1 MFQRQTKFTKQILF
15 LPQDTLGRGR
25 GRKTYKYALTIVD
38 IASRF
43 KEAEP
48 LSSKESA
55 EVASAFQQ
63 IYKRGPLKWPQ
74 LLKVDPGREFMGAVT
89 KEMEKTKLLFGAG
102 ALKFTGTRPLLKDST
117 APWLNACSS
126 ISMPSKSACPRGSG
140 PLLGSKDCPKLFL
153 L

>member
-1 MFQRQTKFTKQILF
+1 MTV
-15 LPQDTLGRGR
+15 
-25 GRKTYKYALTIVD
+25 VD

-55 EVASAFQQ
+55 EVASAFQK

-74 LLKVDPGREFMGAVT
+74 LLQVDPGREFMGAVT
-89 KEMEKTKLLFGAG
+89 KEMGKNKTKLLFGAG

-117 APWLNACSS
+117 TPWLNACSG
-126 ISMPSKSACPRGSG
+126 ISMPSKCAYPRDSG